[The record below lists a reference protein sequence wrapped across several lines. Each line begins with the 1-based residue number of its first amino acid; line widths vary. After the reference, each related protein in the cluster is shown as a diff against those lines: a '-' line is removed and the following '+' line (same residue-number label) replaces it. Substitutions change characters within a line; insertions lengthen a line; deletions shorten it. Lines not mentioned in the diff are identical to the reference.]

1 MKQVWS
7 KPEPPLQVDVNTY
20 DSEGYSK
27 TLDKLVTLAEK
38 EYYVQMVD
46 INRHQ
51 VVVSKT
57 IMWIL
62 VVLIGFDFAMLE
74 WIYSK
79 ISMDDN
85 HFSTLVACFI
95 LSSFSIVTGVVAF
108 GLAIYSV
115 PAIGG
120 YSKLYNNSWAE
131 YASQAY
137 DKWEKC
143 EPFVYET
150 EMTILLSK
158 LDSACSVGNQTNHK
172 RGLKLRNASIL
183 AIVSA
188 SLICIT
194 FLIFSFNYYL

>member
-1 MKQVWS
+1 
-7 KPEPPLQVDVNTY
+7 
-20 DSEGYSK
+20 
-27 TLDKLVTLAEK
+27 
-38 EYYVQMVD
+38 MVD

-62 VVLIGFDFAMLE
+62 VVLISFDIAMLE

-79 ISMDDN
+79 STIDKI
-85 HFSTLVACFI
+85 HLSTLVTCFI
-95 LSSFSIVTGVVAF
+95 LSSISILTGVVAF
-108 GLAIYSV
+108 SLAIYSV

-120 YSKLYNNSWAE
+120 YSKLYDNSWAE
-131 YASQAY
+131 YATQAY
-137 DKWEKC
+137 EKWDKL
-143 EPFVYET
+143 EPFVYENG
-150 EMTILLSK
+150 MTTLLSK
-158 LDSACSVGNQTNHK
+158 LDLACSVGNQTNHK
-172 RGLKLRNASIL
+172 RGLKLRCASIL